1 MELAVALLAFLHPV
15 PLAAAYG
22 SISDATLNSLPGPGA
37 DFDIHTGALL
47 APILR
52 PRVSGTQGSKAVLQH
67 FVDFF
72 AKELPEWR
80 LELHN
85 SSSTTPTS
93 DGQPVPFVNLI
104 ATRDPPNA
112 AVGDVGRLA
121 LAAHYDS
128 KLEPA
133 GFIGAIDS
141 AAPCAM
147 LMHAAR
153 TVDRALT
160 KKWAAMAA
168 QGTDDLEDN
177 KGVQILL
184 LDGEEAFKVWTD
196 ADSLYGS
203 RYQHP
208 HPMRTHRHLLT
219 PCPAL
224 LPRNGRTRST
234 PPRPRTRRPSTPST
248 SSCCSTC

>member
-1 MELAVALLAFLHPV
+1 MPDETTNPLRAGVQKHRRTSPVDRNPDSTPAMELLAALVGCLGLL
-15 PLAAAYG
+15 PLALAYTAV
-22 SISDATLNSLPGPGA
+22 SDATLRGLPGPGA
-37 DFDIHTGALL
+37 DFDIDAGALL
-47 APILR
+47 APILQ
-52 PRVSGTQGSKAVLQH
+52 PRVSGTAGSRAVLQH

-72 AKELPEWR
+72 TKELPAWR

-93 DGQPVPFVNLI
+93 QGQPVPFVNLI

-121 LAAHYDS
+121 LVAHYDS

-153 TVDRALT
+153 SVDSALT
-160 KKWAAMAA
+160 SKWAAMMAE
-168 QGTDDLEDN
+168 GTDDLEEQ
-177 KGVQILL
+177 KGVQVLL

-203 RYQHP
+203 R
-208 HPMRTHRHLLT
+208 
-219 PCPAL
+219 
-224 LPRNGRTRST
+224 
-234 PPRPRTRRPSTPST
+234 
-248 SSCCSTC
+248 